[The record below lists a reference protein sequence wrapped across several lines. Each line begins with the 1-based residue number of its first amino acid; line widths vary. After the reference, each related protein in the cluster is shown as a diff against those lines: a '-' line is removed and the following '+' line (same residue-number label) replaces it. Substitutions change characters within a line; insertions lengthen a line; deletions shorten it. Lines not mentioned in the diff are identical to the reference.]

1 MFKLNFSLLNKK
13 EKIYFF
19 SLFFLFIIASFLET
33 LGIGLIYPIINL
45 VLNDTYLQNVYYK
58 KYLSDFNFTKIQ
70 ITVIGLSALSLVF
83 LFKNAFVFFVKYL
96 SLNFRKKIDLRV
108 TKDIISKYLLVN
120 YENIFSKTTEQI
132 LKNVT
137 FTRDFSSTIFALIN
151 IVQELF
157 TYIFIMTLLIF
168 LNPKLVLII
177 FLSFLLIILIF
188 YVVGKKIIYKLGN
201 QFQINLEIIYK
212 MIVETV
218 SAIKLIKLIGKEK
231 YFLNKLQKR
240 NTKEAN
246 IRNKSDLILQ
256 IPSHLIE
263 ICSVI
268 SISLII
274 IFLTYQQ
281 NDFDE
286 LIATVA
292 IFAASIS
299 RLMPSTTRLIS
310 YMQTLRFNLPRTK
323 IIYDELNSFKNQK
336 NPYLILNKSKTNKKI
351 HLKKNIKFHKVDFSF
366 KNKSKIFFDL
376 SVEIKKNHVVGIFGP
391 SGSGKSTFNNLL
403 TGLLM
408 PTSGKILVDGKNI
421 NTNLRSWQK
430 NISFVSQ
437 NPFFSN
443 DTIKNNILFGEENIN
458 FRKLDF
464 NNAIKLSQL
473 EELIN
478 SLPDGV
484 NSFIGERGVNLSSGQ
499 LQRISIARALYRRP
513 NVLILDEATN
523 ALDEKNEKEFLNCIK
538 KIKRKITIIIIS
550 HKQRNFFFCD
560 KIYKVLNFRLKEIN

>member
-1 MFKLNFSLLNKK
+1 MFKLNFSILNKK
-13 EKIYFF
+13 EKFIFF
-19 SLFFLFIIASFLET
+19 ALFFLFIITSFLEA

-45 VLNDTYLQNVYYK
+45 VLNDTYLQNIYYK
-58 KYLSDFNFTKIQ
+58 KYLLDFDFTKIQ

-108 TKDIISKYLLVN
+108 TKDVISKYLLVN

-137 FTRDFSSTIFALIN
+137 FTRDFSSTIFSLIN

-157 TYIFIMTLLIF
+157 TYIFIMTI
-168 LNPKLVLII
+168 NISKSQIVLII

-188 YVVGKKIIYKLGN
+188 YGVGKKIIYKLGN

-218 SAIKLIKLIGKEK
+218 SAIKLIKLMGKEK
-231 YFLNKLQKR
+231 YFLNKIQKR

-281 NDFDE
+281 NNFDE

-292 IFAASIS
+292 IFAAAIS
-299 RLMPSTTRLIS
+299 RLMPSTTRLIA
-310 YMQTLRFNLPRTK
+310 YMQTLRYNLPKTK
-323 IIYDELNSFKNQK
+323 IIHDELNSFKENQK
-336 NPYLILNKSKTNKKI
+336 ILI
-351 HLKKNIKFHKVDFSF
+351 
-366 KNKSKIFFDL
+366 
-376 SVEIKKNHVVGIFGP
+376 
-391 SGSGKSTFNNLL
+391 
-403 TGLLM
+403 
-408 PTSGKILVDGKNI
+408 
-421 NTNLRSWQK
+421 
-430 NISFVSQ
+430 
-437 NPFFSN
+437 
-443 DTIKNNILFGEENIN
+443 
-458 FRKLDF
+458 
-464 NNAIKLSQL
+464 
-473 EELIN
+473 
-478 SLPDGV
+478 
-484 NSFIGERGVNLSSGQ
+484 
-499 LQRISIARALYRRP
+499 
-513 NVLILDEATN
+513 
-523 ALDEKNEKEFLNCIK
+523 
-538 KIKRKITIIIIS
+538 
-550 HKQRNFFFCD
+550 
-560 KIYKVLNFRLKEIN
+560 